1 MNSSIGFAW
10 DGEKGIFIGGSGDI
24 EYQIEYLMDLDK
36 DDQITSIEKFNSF
49 YENKGDLG
57 LFLST
62 HKIPELLSSNEI
74 KEIDSELKPYN
85 LKFNDIKENFY
96 SLNLYFN
103 DNSIAI
109 KSKLDP
115 NDKLKKLVEKYN
127 IYDKKLDSKLL
138 DYLPKKSLLALS
150 STLNLKNV
158 IML

>member
-1 MNSSIGFAW
+1 MSEKKKIFIHKYLTEHRINDEKKTIEEFLR

-36 DDQITSIEKFNSF
+36 DDQITSLEKFNSF

-109 KSKLDP
+109 
-115 NDKLKKLVEKYN
+115 NYGTQENEIEYN
-127 IYDKKLDSKLL
+127 PSWL
-138 DYLPKKSLLALS
+138 
-150 STLNLKNV
+150 
-158 IML
+158 

>member
-1 MNSSIGFAW
+1 M
-10 DGEKGIFIGGSGDI
+10 
-24 EYQIEYLMDLDK
+24 
-36 DDQITSIEKFNSF
+36 
-49 YENKGDLG
+49 
-57 LFLST
+57 LSD
-62 HKIPELLSSNEI
+62 NEI

-138 DYLPKKSLLALS
+138 DYLPKKAFLH
-150 STLNLKNV
+150 
-158 IML
+158 